1 MHNSVLFLFC
11 ASGVSNCLI
20 MCAPPIQRGGFRLCP
35 PSFPPSLF
43 GVPMQSVMWC
53 RPTPNRDPSHPH
65 RPCNAQ
71 TVILSA
77 TKSPLSAT
85 QLRQIRV
92 NVLSPH
98 SPTSQSN
105 SPNKDFLSPKYLSAA
120 KRSVRQ
126 VHKIWLK
133 WGFLSQIWFSR
144 PQYFAQVLQL
154 KGIIFL
160 FGVVSM
166 IIFIV
171 V

>member
-1 MHNSVLFLFC
+1 
-11 ASGVSNCLI
+11 

-133 WGFLSQIWFSR
+133 WGFLSQIWFTR
-144 PQYFAQVLQL
+144 PQYFAQVLAAA
-154 KGIIFL
+154 KGNNIPIRRRQHDNIYCS
-160 FGVVSM
+160 VSNSS
-166 IIFIV
+166 IHSDLPPI
-171 V
+171 